1 MYKNWEHIV
10 LPALQQVMALPHGR
24 HLPILQALI
33 DNKTPPHII
42 KSAVNGLP
50 DSINTTDRLGMYPF
64 DHAVRHGLAW
74 EDGMKEIV
82 ETFASTQQT
91 TTFHAYIKHGVQ
103 LENGTKEVLR
113 GSDVDIVER
122 EDISI
127 GLYPFMVAAVEE
139 SYGYGLASTF
149 HSIKATPKLVK
160 EFGGNCGDEQ
170 CCSKKRQKC
179 V

>member
-1 MYKNWEHIV
+1 MT
-10 LPALQQVMALPHGR
+10 LPHGR
-24 HLPILQALI
+24 HLPILQAVI
-33 DNKTPPHII
+33 DNKTPPVLI
-42 KSAVNGLP
+42 KKTIHGFAET
-50 DSINTTDRLGMYPF
+50 INTVDSHGRYPI
-64 DHAVRHGLAW
+64 DLAVHHKLAW
-74 EDGMKEIV
+74 GDGMKEIV